1 MAPINKKKRAI
12 MATNH
17 GNDYSSDSNQGS
29 SEASGSEHHKM
40 FAKVN
45 RMMMDK
51 NSDEYRRKREKNNMA
66 VKKSRTKS
74 KQKTMETLHRVNA
87 LKAENVE
94 LQQKID
100 ILSKELRLLK
110 DLFMAHANNAHGAVV
125 TEIDLNNLTSIE
137 SLQEASTRSRFK

>member
-1 MAPINKKKRAI
+1 MD
-12 MATNH
+12 TND

-29 SEASGSEHHKM
+29 SEASGSEPNKM

-87 LKAENVE
+87 LKAENDE

-110 DLFMAHANNAHGAVV
+110 DLFMAHANNAHGAMV

-137 SLQEASTRSRFK
+137 SLQDASNRLRFK